1 MSVRVA
7 DAHMIRMHGRGFK
20 RRSAGTAIAAVL
32 IAVLVVLAPP
42 RAGVVEAQGAVQHV
56 VLVTLDGVR
65 IEEIFGGLDTIV
77 LQSTLEQEE
86 RLEDT
91 DAWRRYGAPTPEA
104 RRERLMPFFW
114 GTLMQ
119 AHGSIAGNPA
129 RGSRVQVT
137 NRHRFSYPGYAE
149 ILTGLAQ
156 DEVIDSNDDRQNPYP
171 TVLEFLKDR
180 LRLAPAQVAVF
191 ASWGTFNFIAER
203 TPGAIAIN
211 AGFEAYEHPDLAI
224 GALSLAQRE
233 TPPSWDGAR
242 YDYYTFRFAM
252 AHLITHR
259 PRVLYL
265 AFDETDDWA
274 HGGEYSRLLDALHR
288 TDAYLR
294 ELWEWLQVQPE
305 YRGRTALLVTTDHGR
320 GRTAR
325 DWSDHGADVEG
336 AEDVWMAFVS
346 PDVARRGEWTDH
358 PALAANQ
365 IAATISRWLGVEYG
379 ADHPGAGRPID
390 WAPRR

>member
-1 MSVRVA
+1 MNVRVA
-7 DAHMIRMHGRGFK
+7 DAHMIQMADQGFK
-20 RRSAGTAIAAVL
+20 RCSAGRVIATLSVAAL
-32 IAVLVVLAPP
+32 SVLASP
-42 RAGVVEAQGAVQHV
+42 RARFVEAQAAVQHV

-77 LQSTLEQEE
+77 LQSTLDEEE

-91 DAWRRYGAPTPEA
+91 DAWRRYGAPTPAA

-119 AHGSIAGNPA
+119 AHGSIAGNPT
-129 RGSRVQVT
+129 RGSRVQLT

-149 ILTGLAQ
+149 MLTGLAR

-180 LRLAPAQVAVF
+180 LRLTPAQVAVF

-203 TPGAIAIN
+203 TPGTIAIN
-211 AGFEAYEHPDLAI
+211 AGIERYEHPDPAV
-224 GALSLAQRE
+224 GALSLAQGE

-252 AHLITHR
+252 AHLAVHR

-274 HGGEYSRLLDALHR
+274 HDGEYGRLLDALHR

-294 ELWEWLQVQPE
+294 ELWDWLQSQPE
-305 YRGRTALLVTTDHGR
+305 YRGRTALVITTDHGR
-320 GRTAR
+320 GRTAKA
-325 DWSDHGADVEG
+325 WSDHGADVEG
-336 AEDVWMAFVS
+336 ADDVWIAVAS
-346 PDVARRGEWTDH
+346 PDVSRRGEWTDH
-358 PALAANQ
+358 PPLATNQ

-379 ADHPGAGRPID
+379 ADHPGTGRPID
-390 WAPRR
+390 WAAGR